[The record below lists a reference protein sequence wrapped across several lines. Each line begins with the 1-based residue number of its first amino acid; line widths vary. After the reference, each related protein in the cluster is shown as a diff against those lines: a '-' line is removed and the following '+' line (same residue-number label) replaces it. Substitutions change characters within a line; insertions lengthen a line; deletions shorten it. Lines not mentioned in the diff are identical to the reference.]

1 MDSSDRTGL
10 KSLRQSTSGYLAVA
24 LVFALAFASLAFA
37 QKRSSKPPAR
47 TLYSESDASTQIFS
61 GMITDSYCG
70 ARHDKNLNK
79 TSTDCARFCVHNG
92 AKYALVDGEKT
103 YQLQGNVTGI
113 QRFAGQRAR
122 ITGQLNGDAISVASI
137 RAEE

>member
-1 MDSSDRTGL
+1 MSSSDRTGL
-10 KSLRQSTSGYLAVA
+10 RSLRYPGCVTAA
-24 LVFALAFASLAFA
+24 LVLALTFTSVAFA
-37 QKRSSKPPAR
+37 QKQSKKPPAKN
-47 TLYSESDASTQIFS
+47 LYTDSDSPTQTFA

-70 ARHDKNLNK
+70 ARHDKNLNR

-92 AKYALVDGEKT
+92 AKYALIDGEKT
-103 YQLQGNVTGI
+103 YQLQGNVMGI

-137 RAEE
+137 RAEQ